1 MPGFPGPGE
10 PPRTVLPAPSFSPDV
25 IKEIRSIK
33 ESAHPCGPARPQ
45 KAFAGS
51 YAGGTTFK
59 LPPGTREQALALPG
73 ARSFDPSGKGRRPM
87 KEWVVVPAEH
97 QAAWDEFADAAL
109 AFVAAPGPAPTRRRT
124 RQSEPRSPLP
134 PPLPP
139 PSPGGSPS

>member
-1 MPGFPGPGE
+1 M
-10 PPRTVLPAPSFSPDV
+10 

-73 ARSFDPSGKGRRPM
+73 ARSFDPSGKGRPM
-87 KEWVVVPAEH
+87 KE
-97 QAAWDEFADAAL
+97 
-109 AFVAAPGPAPTRRRT
+109 
-124 RQSEPRSPLP
+124 
-134 PPLPP
+134 
-139 PSPGGSPS
+139 